1 LEPVSDGFRNY
12 HRDNL
17 STDSEKL
24 LIDKAQLL
32 SLTAPQLTVLIGGL
46 RCMGINYDN
55 SLNGVLTT
63 RKGALTT
70 DFFINILDINTI
82 WKQKRKNPNLFK
94 GVDRNTSI
102 TKWNATRCD
111 LIFGSNAVLR
121 ASCELYASYDA
132 QNKFVTDFVEV
143 WNKVMNAGRFPQV

>member
-1 LEPVSDGFRNY
+1 
-12 HRDNL
+12 
-17 STDSEKL
+17 
-24 LIDKAQLL
+24 
-32 SLTAPQLTVLIGGL
+32 
-46 RCMGINYDN
+46 M
-55 SLNGVLTT
+55 
-63 RKGALTT
+63 
-70 DFFINILDINTI
+70 
-82 WKQKRKNPNLFK
+82 FK

-121 ASCELYASYDA
+121 ASCEAYASYDA